1 MKSLKPNEM
10 NKLRSRRLRKKL
22 RVGEFQEFGVTID
35 LTFNQTVLE
44 FEQALDELL
53 AYVEAQGCVF
63 GGGGSMT
70 GKSGEPLVLI
80 VPPGTQIIDDQTNEV
95 LFDLLEVGE
104 KVLFLDGNDIH
115 SEFISYSEPGS
126 IVKLPSLFLTT
137 YG

>member
-10 NKLRSRRLRKKL
+10 NKHRSRRLRKKL

-53 AYVEAQGCVF
+53 AYVESQGYVF

-70 GKSGEPLVLI
+70 CNEISGFLCKSER
-80 VPPGTQIIDDQTNEV
+80 GTLTETQVTELKGWLQQMPWVTEFSVSGFIDAW
-95 LFDLLEVGE
+95 
-104 KVLFLDGNDIH
+104 H
-115 SEFISYSEPGS
+115 SDASAMDVQQF
-126 IVKLPSLFLTT
+126 
-137 YG
+137 